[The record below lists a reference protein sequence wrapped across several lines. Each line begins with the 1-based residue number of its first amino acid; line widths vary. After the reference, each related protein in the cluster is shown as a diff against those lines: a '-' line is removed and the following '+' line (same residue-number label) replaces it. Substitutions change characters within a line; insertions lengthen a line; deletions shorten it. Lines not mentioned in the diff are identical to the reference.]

1 MFYYLNFTMTASYFN
16 QKKGNSQRQNGFVF
30 LKSHSLEVLV
40 YARAQQHTTR
50 PFSPF
55 SKLVN
60 SIFKLAIFLSFEE
73 ISLQS
78 LQQTKPQMFYYSNF
92 IMTTPYFNKKK
103 GNSWRQNGLV
113 FQQITSLA
121 AFWRAHP
128 HHQHTN
134 SSLTNLHKNLH
145 FGHPQ
150 LSSHNQLYPT
160 YQ

>member
-1 MFYYLNFTMTASYFN
+1 MPFFSSSQPHIEKYYFKLTIFLSSLEISPQSPHQTKLEMFYYLNFTMTASYFN

-30 LKSHSLEVLV
+30 LKSHSLEGLV

-103 GNSWRQNGLV
+103 GNS
-113 FQQITSLA
+113 
-121 AFWRAHP
+121 
-128 HHQHTN
+128 
-134 SSLTNLHKNLH
+134 
-145 FGHPQ
+145 
-150 LSSHNQLYPT
+150 
-160 YQ
+160 